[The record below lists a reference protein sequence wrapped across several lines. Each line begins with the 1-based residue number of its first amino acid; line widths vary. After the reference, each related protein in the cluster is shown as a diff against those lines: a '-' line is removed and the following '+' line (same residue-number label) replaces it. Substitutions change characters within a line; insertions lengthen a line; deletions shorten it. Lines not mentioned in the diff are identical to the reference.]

1 MLRNYLKL
9 KYHIIFFTLLFVI
22 VLFGFF
28 LFAFCIL
35 AIYALICFLF
45 RRKVLFLRDN
55 LPPKAGLILSPI
67 TGKVLKVRK
76 NWKRS
81 IFGNDRVLLE
91 LKINF
96 WNEYGIYFPT
106 SGEVL
111 DFFVKGRS
119 IFDTSKE
126 PLAREVEK
134 MAKGLAFIIEEKNLE
149 QVALQFPKSLLGIFP
164 KIKIMPGDNGQTK
177 ACLGHFP
184 LGGKVLLYLP
194 EKYEI
199 LVSKGDRLVAGETL
213 IATRPEF
220 SH

>member
-1 MLRNYLKL
+1 MLSNYLKL
-9 KYHIIFFTLLFVI
+9 KYHLIFFAFIFFVLI
-22 VLFGFF
+22 FGFLTF
-28 LFAFCIL
+28 
-35 AIYALICFLF
+35 ALILIVPYLGLCYLF
-45 RRKVLFLRDN
+45 RKKMLFLRDN
-55 LPPKAGLILSPI
+55 IPPKEGLILSPI
-67 TGKVLKVRK
+67 NGKVLKVRK

-111 DFFVKGRS
+111 DFLVKGRS
-119 IFDTSKE
+119 MFDTSKE

-134 MAKGLAFIIEEKNLE
+134 MTKGLAFILEEKNQE

-164 KIKIMPGDNGQTK
+164 KIKIMPGDIGQTK

-199 LVSKGDRLVAGETL
+199 LVRKGDSLVAGETL